1 MRQFAG
7 QCWNLTAPFWQGPE
21 RNKTVLLLAAAML
34 FNFFNVYMTLRLNIW
49 SRDFFNAME
58 NKDITAFF
66 FQLGLLFVLAG
77 TSLVLYAN
85 QKYLCGKA
93 VLLWRRYMSSYYA
106 KRWLTSGCCYSELFF
121 PHIDNPDQRIAE
133 DLRIFPTLTVSLVFD
148 FVDSLST
155 LGGFAIASFLVKR
168 YSFSQR
174 LLPFITYPTLR
185 EIILVPPFYTHK
197 ISIRQH
203 AV

>member
-66 FQLGLLFVLAG
+66 FSWGC
-77 TSLVLYAN
+77 SLY
-85 QKYLCGKA
+85 
-93 VLLWRRYMSSYYA
+93 
-106 KRWLTSGCCYSELFF
+106 
-121 PHIDNPDQRIAE
+121 
-133 DLRIFPTLTVSLVFD
+133 
-148 FVDSLST
+148 
-155 LGGFAIASFLVKR
+155 
-168 YSFSQR
+168 
-174 LLPFITYPTLR
+174 
-185 EIILVPPFYTHK
+185 
-197 ISIRQH
+197 
-203 AV
+203 

>member
-155 LGGFAIASFLVKR
+155 LGGFAI
-168 YSFSQR
+168 
-174 LLPFITYPTLR
+174 
-185 EIILVPPFYTHK
+185 ILWLSLIH
-197 ISIRQH
+197 I
-203 AV
+203 